1 MKNNKKVNT
10 TRTYLAVYLRE
21 DLRQQANALTT
32 RLSRSVARLTSCDPQ
47 PCMEYEE
54 EVQFQQDIAQ
64 RLFYLQHC
72 RNALE
77 RCIGS
82 GAATLRYRWPDG
94 TVSRT
99 TFRKV
104 GQNQV
109 KTVGLRLDMSA

>member
-109 KTVGLRLDMSA
+109 KTVSLKLDADI